1 MEIANLADN
10 EKDQANMSKFLKYY
24 TVFKNAP
31 VLVLVYAKP
40 YKTVEYKILKDKP
53 ECKELYNMATSS
65 QAEIQ
70 TIGAAVENL
79 LLAAANMGYG
89 ACYMTGPVHS
99 RDKIYEVM
107 GHDETK
113 GELMAL
119 IPVGVPEDS
128 SAPQPPSVEKQHF
141 STQKIVQICKSSG
154 RTCRKVLQNGYKH
167 GIIAFVR

>member
-1 MEIANLADN
+1 MVA
-10 EKDQANMSKFLKYY
+10 
-24 TVFKNAP
+24 
-31 VLVLVYAKP
+31 
-40 YKTVEYKILKDKP
+40 
-53 ECKELYNMATSS
+53 SS

-89 ACYMTGPVHS
+89 ACYMTGPIHS

-119 IPVGVPEDS
+119 IPVGVPEDM
-128 SAPQPPSVEKQHF
+128 SAPQPPRLPLEDVVTF
-141 STQKIVQICKSSG
+141 ID
-154 RTCRKVLQNGYKH
+154 
-167 GIIAFVR
+167 